1 MDKISIINEY
11 NLLKFYQKS
20 NPLSI
25 NLAFDMIYYSI
36 INPEFLILK
45 NNKYYK
51 YSSSSFEEIEIDI
64 IIPTTSGILYN
75 NFNIFYIKN

>member
-11 NLLKFYQKS
+11 NLLKSYQKS
-20 NPLSI
+20 NSSTI
-25 NLAFDMIYYSI
+25 NRAFDVIYYSI

-51 YSSSSFEEIEIDI
+51 YSNS
-64 IIPTTSGILYN
+64 
-75 NFNIFYIKN
+75 

>member
-20 NPLSI
+20 NSSTI